1 MPIWAVFTPDD
12 SDLPNGRV
20 RALAFAADGVLWAG
34 TDGGLVRLDRDGGW
48 QVYDRADSDGG
59 LPSDIVSAW
68 ASGDDGAL
76 WVGTD
81 RGLTRR
87 DRDGHWRTYGKAGA
101 GVGAGFGGALSA
113 EIMHPIPLVAQT
125 PVRIEERSR
134 RTDDGAGGVI
144 EKKINF
150 PVWFEPKSAG
160 GTPMR
165 AAMMAARDVIEEW
178 CRAHP
183 NSFPP
188 TILHVTDGEY
198 TGASPEDAAKTLR
211 QCHTS
216 DGAALLFNL
225 HISTGGGREIV
236 FPKTERTLYDE
247 YSRLLFRMSS
257 ILPPHYQELAR
268 GKGYEISDGSR
279 GFIFNGNAGLIVD
292 FFDIGTRPRLTSE
305 R

>member
-1 MPIWAVFTPDD
+1 MPYSAEISRENPA
-12 SDLPNGRV
+12 
-20 RALAFAADGVLWAG
+20 ALLFIIDQSASMEEIPEGEPHSKANFLADVLNKTLYNIIVYCTKAADGVRHYF
-34 TDGGLVRLDRDGGW
+34 D
-48 QVYDRADSDGG
+48 
-59 LPSDIVSAW
+59 
-68 ASGDDGAL
+68 
-76 WVGTD
+76 VGVIA
-81 RGLTRR
+81 
-87 DRDGHWRTYGKAGA
+87 YSGA
-101 GVGAGFGGALSA
+101 GVGAGFGGALSG

-144 EKKINF
+144 EKKVNF

-165 AAMMAARDVIEEW
+165 AAMIAARDVVDEW

-198 TGASPEDAAKTLR
+198 TGASPEDAAKALR
-211 QCHTS
+211 QCHTG

-225 HISTGGGREIV
+225 HISTGGGREII
-236 FPKTERTLYDE
+236 FPKTERSLYDE

-268 GKGYEISDGSR
+268 DKGYEISDGSR